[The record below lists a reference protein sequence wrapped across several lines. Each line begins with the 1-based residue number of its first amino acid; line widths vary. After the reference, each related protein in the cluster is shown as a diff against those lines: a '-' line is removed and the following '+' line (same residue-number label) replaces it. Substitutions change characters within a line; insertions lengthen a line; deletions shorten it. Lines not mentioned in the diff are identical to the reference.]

1 MFFFTD
7 CIDTGYQSGSKDYV
21 RQDTDS
27 CKAFKDR
34 NNDQQAQYRDEQEKE
49 FTFKTG
55 MDYGV
60 TKSCNHFTFNYQ
72 DIKKP
77 EKFPIHS
84 GLARDSG

>member
-7 CIDTGYQSGSKDYV
+7 CIDSGYQSSSKDYV

-60 TKSCNHFTFNYQ
+60 TKSFNHFTFNYQ
-72 DIKKP
+72 DIKKS
-77 EKFPIHS
+77 EKLPTNS
-84 GLARDSG
+84 RSARDSG